1 MTRVL
6 KIAVAGTHS
15 TGKTT
20 FLTELKQRLTDTGL
34 TVAYVHN
41 SAEEAVSAGF
51 PILRNHTF
59 ESTAWL
65 MAQAIRLETAA
76 ALRADVILVDRPV
89 PDAFGYLIAA
99 LRTTSRLIEQDRLDR
114 LEAIC
119 KAWLEEYELI
129 FVTKLDKSIPIGPD
143 RDNDQVFRC
152 MAGEVIAELLA
163 KLAPGHHV
171 LTSRNIEQSM
181 ELAMRVTSREW

>member
-1 MTRVL
+1 MTRTV

-20 FLTELKQRLTDTGL
+20 FMEDLERRMIDACFN
-34 TVAYVHN
+34 VAYVHD
-41 SAEEAVSAGF
+41 SAAEARAAGF

-65 MAQAIRLETAA
+65 IAQAIRLETVA
-76 ALRADVILVDRPV
+76 ALEADVILIDRPV

-99 LRTTSRLIEQDRLDR
+99 LRTTGRSIDQNRLNR

-119 KAWLEEYELI
+119 EAWVKEYDLI
-129 FVTKLDKSIPIGPD
+129 FVTRLDKNIPIGPG
-143 RDNDQVFRC
+143 RDNDHVFR
-152 MAGEVIAELLA
+152 AAADEAVAEVLM
-163 KLAPGHHV
+163 KLAPEHHV
-171 LTSRNIEQSM
+171 LTSANSGQSM
-181 ELAMRVTSREW
+181 ELAMRVACGK

>member
-1 MTRVL
+1 MTRTV

-20 FLTELKQRLTDTGL
+20 FMEDLERRMIDSGL
-34 TVAYVHN
+34 NVAYVHD
-41 SAEEAVSAGF
+41 SAAEARAAGF

-65 MAQAIRLETAA
+65 IAQAIRLETVA
-76 ALRADVILVDRPV
+76 ALDADVILIDRPV

-99 LRTTSRLIEQDRLDR
+99 LRTTGRSIDPDRLRR

-119 KAWLEEYELI
+119 AVWVKEYDLI
-129 FVTKLDKSIPIGPD
+129 FVTRLDKNIPIGPG
-143 RDNDQVFRC
+143 RDNDHVFR
-152 MAGEVIAELLA
+152 AAADEAVAEVLI
-163 KLAPGHHV
+163 KLAPEHHV
-171 LTSRNIEQSM
+171 LTLANSGQSM
-181 ELAMRVTSREW
+181 ELAMRVASGQ

>member
-1 MTRVL
+1 MSHMI

-20 FLTELKQRLTDTGL
+20 FMGDLERRMTDAGL
-34 TVAYVHN
+34 NVAYVHD
-41 SAEEAVSAGF
+41 SAAEARAAGF

-65 MAQAIRLETAA
+65 IAQAIQLETVA
-76 ALRADVILVDRPV
+76 ALKADVVLVDRPV

-99 LRTTSRLIEQDRLDR
+99 LRTTNRSIDQVRLRR

-119 KAWLEEYELI
+119 EAWVKEYDLI
-129 FVTKLDKSIPIGPD
+129 FVTRLDKNIPIGPD
-143 RDNDQVFRC
+143 RDDDHAFR
-152 MAGEVIAELLA
+152 AAADEAVAELMM
-163 KLAPGHHV
+163 KLAPEHHV
-171 LTSRNIEQSM
+171 LTPANLKQSIG
-181 ELAMRVTSREW
+181 LAMRIASGE